1 PAGHRARRSA
11 QPRRHPAEHQCHRAA
26 RRPEPG
32 AGTAGADQPPGFDPG
47 AAGLGR
53 RQCRRDPWRE
63 PRGDQQ
69 FRQRRPGPARPDPDR
84 AARADPR
91 PAPDQRPPRE
101 QPGAL
106 PARPRR
112 SQGVRT
118 QMTSLPAHWP
128 ARAARAAALLVLAV
142 AIAGCSLGG
151 KRRDAVTIY
160 APEAIAVADPSWPT
174 VDWQLAIARPSAPR
188 LLDSPRIGVRPVPGE
203 LQVYKG
209 AVWAQTPADMLEASV
224 LR

>member
-1 PAGHRARRSA
+1 
-11 QPRRHPAEHQCHRAA
+11 
-26 RRPEPG
+26 
-32 AGTAGADQPPGFDPG
+32 
-47 AAGLGR
+47 
-53 RQCRRDPWRE
+53 
-63 PRGDQQ
+63 
-69 FRQRRPGPARPDPDR
+69 
-84 AARADPR
+84 
-91 PAPDQRPPRE
+91 
-101 QPGAL
+101 
-106 PARPRR
+106 
-112 SQGVRT
+112 
-118 QMTSLPAHWP
+118 MTSLPAHWP

-224 LR
+224 LRVLEDSGKIEAVGRQAAGLRAHYRLAMDIRRFEADYRGGDMPVASLEVVAKLVHNIDQRVVASRSFARTLPASSTGIASVAAAFDQALAEVSGEIAGWTLAEGQADTAQRHAR